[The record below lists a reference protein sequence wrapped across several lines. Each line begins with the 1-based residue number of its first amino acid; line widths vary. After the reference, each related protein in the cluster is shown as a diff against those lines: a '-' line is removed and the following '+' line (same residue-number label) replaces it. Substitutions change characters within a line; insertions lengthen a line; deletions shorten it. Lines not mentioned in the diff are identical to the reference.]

1 MTISAQ
7 IKTTSR
13 LFAAFLFLGL
23 VATSAPARAQ
33 TKDSMLQF
41 QLSDELKKNATAWNR
56 GDLDG
61 FLANYVT
68 TDDFTYVSGGQ
79 IVKGFDAL
87 KERYAKRYGD
97 SPESM
102 GKLSF
107 SDIDVWRLA
116 EDRALLV
123 GRWKLDRED
132 AAEKRTDDGVF
143 TLVMVKDG
151 TDWKIFHDHTSLSS
165 DR

>member
-1 MTISAQ
+1 MKFSAR
-7 IKTTSR
+7 IKTTSQF
-13 LFAAFLFLGL
+13 FASLLILGL
-23 VATSAPARAQ
+23 LSTSSPVQAQ
-33 TKDSMLQF
+33 THDSMLQF

-61 FLANYVT
+61 FLANYVA
-68 TDDFTYVSGGQ
+68 TDDFSYVSGGQ

-87 KERYAKRYGD
+87 KERYVKRYGD

-107 SDIDVWRLA
+107 SDIDVWRLG

-123 GRWKLDRED
+123 GRWKLNRED